1 MVSEIL
7 PIDVVETEDWQL
19 VGCREE
25 RGKVQKR
32 KASALTQR
40 SDAPLRIK
48 KIFKAGGPQCL
59 LVLVCVWRYLNGT
72 AKCHDGKPGA
82 TIFHFVMHLRDQS
95 LRHAPRFFPHFVS
108 RLVVNAIFET
118 RLG

>member
-1 MVSEIL
+1 MSATQLTIESVQ
-7 PIDVVETEDWQL
+7 IDAMLFGVCL
-19 VGCREE
+19 EE
-25 RGKVQKR
+25 RGQVQNR
-32 KASALTQR
+32 KGSALTQS